1 MNDAPIELYEPI
13 NTLKPVDDDIWIV
26 DGPLVYMQM
35 YGVRLPFSTR
45 MTVIRLGNGDL
56 FLHSPTELVDSL
68 KAEIDAIG
76 RVRHLISPNKI
87 HYTFIAQWGD
97 AYPDAIKWASPGVR
111 ERAASQG
118 IKVEFDRDLGDKSD
132 PAWADEIDQVVF
144 RGSRFMDEVEFFH
157 KPSRTLILTDIIE
170 NFELDRVSR
179 KYGFLLKMAG
189 NVDPDGKTP
198 VDLQMTFWGHKDQAR
213 EAYQRMLTWEPE
225 RIILAHGRWYP
236 ENGVAELKRA
246 FRWLS

>member
-1 MNDAPIELYEPI
+1 MSENPIKLYEPI

-26 DGPLVYMQM
+26 DGPLVHMQM
-35 YGVRLPFSTR
+35 YGVKIPFSTR
-45 MTVIRLGNGDL
+45 MTVIRLANGDL

-97 AYPDAIKWASPGVR
+97 AYPDAIKWASPGVC

-118 IKVEFDRDLGDKSD
+118 IEVEFDRDLGDESD

-157 KPSRTLILTDIIE
+157 KPSRSLILTDIIE

-179 KYGFLLKMAG
+179 KYAFLLRMAG

-198 VDLQMTFWGHKDQAR
+198 VDLRMTFWGHKEQAR
-213 EAYQRMLTWEPE
+213 VAYERMLAWEPE

-236 ENGVAELKRA
+236 ENGVEELKRA
-246 FRWLS
+246 FRWLA

>member
-1 MNDAPIELYEPI
+1 MSQPPIELYEPI

-26 DGPLVYMQM
+26 DGPLVHMAM
-35 YGVRLPFSTR
+35 YGLQIPFSTR
-45 MTVIRLGNGDL
+45 MTVIRLANGDL

-87 HYTFIAQWGD
+87 HYTFIAQWGE

-118 IKVEFDRDLGDKSD
+118 IDVTFDRDLGDEPD
-132 PAWADEIDQVVF
+132 PAWAAEIDQVVF

-157 KPSRTLILTDIIE
+157 KPSRTLILTDLIE
-170 NFELDRVSR
+170 NFERDRVAR
-179 KYGFLLKMAG
+179 KYAFLLKMAG
-189 NVDPDGKTP
+189 TVDPDGKAP
-198 VDLQMTFWGHKDQAR
+198 IDLRMTFWGHKDQAR
-213 EAYQRMLTWEPE
+213 EAYARMLAWEPE

-246 FRWLS
+246 FRWLE

>member
-1 MNDAPIELYEPI
+1 MSETPIKLYEPI
-13 NTLKPVDDDIWIV
+13 DTLKPVDDNIWIV
-26 DGPLVYMQM
+26 DGPLVHMQM

-45 MTVIRLGNGDL
+45 MTVIRLANGDL

-97 AYPDAIKWASPGVR
+97 AYPDAIRWASPGVR
-111 ERAASQG
+111 ERAASQN
-118 IKVEFDRDLGDKSD
+118 IEVEFDRDLGDEPD

-144 RGSRFMDEVEFFH
+144 RGSRFMDEIEFFH

-170 NFELDRVSR
+170 NFELERVSR
-179 KYGFLLKMAG
+179 KYAFLLRMAG

-198 VDLQMTFWGHKDQAR
+198 VDLRMTFWGHKDQAR
-213 EAYQRMLTWEPE
+213 EAYARMLAWEPE

-236 ENGVAELKRA
+236 ENGVEELKRA
-246 FRWLS
+246 FRWLK